1 MEIESFFEKDQVI
14 TVKSTE
20 KQLAIREMLTKL
32 FDLEMID
39 NVDRFYAQV
48 IHRETLENTGIGHG
62 FAIPH
67 ARTDSVSNFLC
78 IFASA
83 HDGIEY
89 QSYDN
94 EPVRYLLLCI
104 FPTSMSTKYL
114 YLVGMMARI
123 FSSEEKRK
131 AFDEARTPAK
141 IYALLKKEAKAYFA
155 SISQKDPVGGEE
167 EPSDLSGVP
176 SSNLDLI
183 IRLDRLYQLL
193 DGEPANPGV
202 ETKIKE
208 LKRLIDNRSLTYYER
223 MRKKMQNP
231 FAILDKTSC
240 SGCHMELPPVYLAQI
255 KEGKGIPLCNQ
266 CGRFLIIV

>member
-14 TVKSTE
+14 AVKSTE
-20 KQLAIREMLTKL
+20 KQLAIREMITKL
-32 FDLEMID
+32 FELEMID

-67 ARTDSVSNFLC
+67 ARTDSVDSFLC
-78 IFASA
+78 VFAAASQ
-83 HDGIEY
+83 GIEY

-123 FSSEEKRK
+123 FSSEDKRN
-131 AFDEARTPAK
+131 AFDEARTPSK
-141 IYALLKKEAKAYFA
+141 IYALLKKEAKSYFA
-155 SISQKDPVGGEE
+155 SISQKDPIGGTE

-183 IRLDRLYQLL
+183 IRLDRLYQIS
-193 DGEPANPGV
+193 DSDKNNPGL
-202 ETKIKE
+202 EAKIKE

-266 CGRFLIIV
+266 CGRFLIIL

>member
-1 MEIESFFEKDQVI
+1 MEIENFLEREQVI
-14 TVKSTE
+14 TIKNIE
-20 KQLAIREMLTKL
+20 KQLAIREMISKL
-32 FDLEMID
+32 LDLGMID

-67 ARTDSVSNFLC
+67 ARTDSVDRFLSVFG
-78 IFASA
+78 ISPV
-83 HDGIEY
+83 GIEY

-94 EPVRYLLLCI
+94 QPVKYLLLCI

-123 FSSEEKRK
+123 FGVDEKRK
-131 AFDEARTPAK
+131 AFDEARTPAR
-141 IYALLKKEAKAYFA
+141 IYALLKKEAKAYFE
-155 SISQKDPVGGEE
+155 SISQKDPVGKGAELT
-167 EPSDLSGVP
+167 DLSGVP
-176 SSNLDLI
+176 ASNLDLL
-183 IRLDRLYQLL
+183 IRLDRLYQIL
-193 DGEPANPGV
+193 DSENKTPGI
-202 ETKIKE
+202 EEKIKE

-240 SGCHMELPPVYLAQI
+240 SGCHMELPPFYLAEL

-266 CGRFLIIV
+266 CGRFLIIL